1 MPVLF
6 LALTVSDVCSGS
18 TGEDAC
24 HFSQSF
30 MFNLLRTEYVVAA
43 SRVKMVCVVCVVCVA
58 CVCQSGMCAWRVWRE
73 GGRGRCMH
81 AYMYTYICIH
91 AFMCICM
98 HAFEHCSTCCVPST
112 SDRVCHL
119 QHDDVT

>member
-1 MPVLF
+1 VLF

-43 SRVKMVCVVCVVCVA
+43 SRVKMVCVVCVVCV
-58 CVCQSGMCAWRVWRE
+58 CQSGCVHGVYGGRE
-73 GGRGRCMH
+73 GEGDVCMH
-81 AYMYTYICIH
+81 TCTRIYAYMHLCVYV
-91 AFMCICM
+91 CM
-98 HAFEHCSTCCVPST
+98 HLSIVQPVAYRVRLTESVTCSMY
-112 SDRVCHL
+112 
-119 QHDDVT
+119 DDVT